1 MSANTNR
8 KPFFFPFLLLLL
20 VPTMLL
26 LWGCSSEKQAEAC
39 SISLLYDNDSTA
51 EYIAPPSIKLD
62 LGSIDDNTTRISGV
76 LTSESAYTSK
86 YKIFFWENGDP
97 QTTNI
102 LLKGD
107 GKQSPINFTI
117 PVSPGFESLH
127 LQWYSYYGAGLKK
140 SSRSDIATTSVYR
153 KSLNSNYFLDAL
165 KNPNNISDI
174 FISYS
179 QTPEVQADN
188 DHRGA
193 LGIVGEAIGNGLT
206 FLPLN
211 IELTRDG
218 YPLVYTD
225 FNNQDSTSTC
235 PNMNI
240 SRLTLN
246 AVEKCTAN
254 YEYPPTQLVDYI
266 GALMGRAVMVLAY
279 NPKRVKID
287 KVYDVLEQAKSTNNV
302 VYMPK
307 GYNLNRTE
315 IDGEHNKLI
324 NAGAQNPLFIYSY
337 SITTENN
344 YNRNEYTLKQL
355 YNNNDDKE
363 IPDYVR
369 GIKLR
374 MSTPP
379 ETLDDFFMVDMA
391 SKFVPTESG
400 HKLYSF
406 LKELKK
412 YNLLVIRDLQVFG
425 DYTSQVAQGTSTKY
439 GILRPAIINEYNL
452 GVHAFLT
459 TQPEH
464 LLPVRKFILTQ
475 NISTGYI
482 KPPKYNVL
490 NVSLEQAKGTVGS
503 GKIKIT
509 YDNPP
514 LFNDGDSIVVELLT
528 LGGLQTYQQQLI
540 PNSTSGEI
548 TMDNLKNNHEYH
560 VKIYTQGNNS
570 TSIPINL
577 FASPNIPQIQGIT
590 HNVKDNNTIVL
601 NINLNNI
608 DNSNISKIIVRP
620 INNPN
625 PFSQNAKN
633 MNISK
638 RYTDLQPQLSD
649 KQVFCYNITTT
660 KIPVK
665 IPQGH
670 AKTMEIYLLSNN
682 NIPSAPTTYR
692 AANIL
697 PTIIHEADAQGE
709 INFNFSITSDELIGA
724 ELPLFNA
731 STIGVDNIDIY
742 QEGELGFDDMQEGAD
757 GNLHEEGVATP

>member
-8 KPFFFPFLLLLL
+8 KPFFLPPFSAILLVPVMLLLL
-20 VPTMLL
+20 
-26 LWGCSSEKQAEAC
+26 GCSSEKPSESC
-39 SISLLYDNDSTA
+39 SISLLYNDSVP
-51 EYIAPPSIKLD
+51 EYIAPPTIKLD
-62 LGSIDDNTTRISGV
+62 LSSINNSTARINGV
-76 LTSESAYTSK
+76 LTSKSSYTSK
-86 YKIFFWENGDP
+86 YKVTFWENGDP
-97 QTTNI
+97 QTTSL

-107 GKQSPINFTI
+107 GKGSPINFTI
-117 PVSPGFESLH
+117 PVTPGFESLH

-140 SSRSDIATTSVYR
+140 SSRSDVETTSVYR

-188 DHRGA
+188 DRRGA
-193 LGIVGEAIGNGLT
+193 LGIVGEAIGNGLA

-225 FNNQDSTSTC
+225 FNGQDSTSTC

-246 AVEKCTAN
+246 AVEGCTAD
-254 YEYPPTQLVDYI
+254 YEYPPTQLTDYV
-266 GALMGRAVMVLAY
+266 GALMGRAVMVLSY

-287 KVYDVLEQAKSTNNV
+287 KVYDVLAQAEATNNV

-315 IDGEHNKLI
+315 IDAEHNKLTD
-324 NAGAQNPLFIYSY
+324 AGAQNPLFIYSY

-344 YNRNEYTLKQL
+344 YNNNEYTLKQL
-355 YNNNDDKE
+355 YNNNDDNNDDNNE

-379 ETLDDFFMVDMA
+379 KTLDDFFMVDMVN
-391 SKFVPTESG
+391 KFVPTENG

-412 YNLLVIRDLQVFG
+412 HNLLVIRDLQVFG
-425 DYTSQVAQGTSTKY
+425 DYTSQIAQGTSTKY

-475 NISTGYI
+475 NITTGYI

-490 NVSLEQAKGTVGS
+490 NVSLEQSKGMIGS
-503 GKIKIT
+503 GKIKVT

-514 LFNDGDSIVVELLT
+514 LFEAGDSIVVELLT
-528 LGGLQTYQQQLI
+528 LGGLQTYQQQLSA
-540 PNSTSGEI
+540 NSTGGEI
-548 TMDNLKNNHEYH
+548 TMDNLQDNHEYH

-570 TSIPINL
+570 TSIPLNL
-577 FASPNIPQIQGIT
+577 FALPNIPQVQGIT
-590 HNVKDNNTIVL
+590 HSVKNSSTIVL
-601 NINLNNI
+601 NINLDNI
-608 DNSNISKIIVRP
+608 DNTNISKIIVRP

-633 MNISK
+633 INISR
-638 RYTDLQPQLSD
+638 RYTDLQTQLHN

-660 KIPVK
+660 KIPVE
-665 IPQGH
+665 ILQGH

-682 NIPSAPTTYR
+682 NTPSAPTTYR

-697 PTIIHEADAQGE
+697 PTIIQEVDNPGG

-757 GNLHEEGVATP
+757 GSSLAE